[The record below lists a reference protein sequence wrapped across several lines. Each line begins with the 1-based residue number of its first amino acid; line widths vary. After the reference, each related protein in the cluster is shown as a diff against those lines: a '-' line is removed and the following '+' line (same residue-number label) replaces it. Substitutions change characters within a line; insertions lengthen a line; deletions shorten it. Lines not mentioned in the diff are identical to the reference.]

1 MPSNHPLIS
10 ADSNSRGAL
19 WELRLGF
26 PTLARFYCEYPNRN
40 FVSFNQSE
48 YHGQQ
53 KNFDST
59 QHKRDLP
66 DHLSGAGDCAIMVGI
81 VRHQLEG

>member
-40 FVSFNQSE
+40 FVAFNRNTMVNKKTLTALSTSE
-48 YHGQQ
+48 I
-53 KNFDST
+53 FPIT
-59 QHKRDLP
+59 LAAP
-66 DHLSGAGDCAIMVGI
+66 EI
-81 VRHQLEG
+81 VLLW

>member
-10 ADSNSRGAL
+10 VDKIPLMGLAADNNSRGAS

-40 FVSFNQSE
+40 FVAFNRNTMINKKILTALRTSE
-48 YHGQQ
+48 I
-53 KNFDST
+53 F
-59 QHKRDLP
+59 P
-66 DHLSGAGDCAIMVGI
+66 IIIAAPEI
-81 VRHQLEG
+81 VLL